1 MSNHVNQKVKHEPK
15 KVTLSSWDD
24 VIADVG
30 CQIKETEER
39 LKGLKRVA
47 RNFQALKDSGQ
58 SFRAATQN

>member
-1 MSNHVNQKVKHEPK
+1 MSNLVKGKVKHEAK

-30 CQIKETEER
+30 RQIGETEER

-47 RNFQALKDSGQ
+47 KSFRALKDSGQ
-58 SFRAATQN
+58 PFHAATHN